1 MVVVVIAVGP
11 PNKILDSYDRDDG
24 KLKLKLQCH
33 ADGQKLMATKEGS
46 RGPLCKELAVGGEGG
61 PPKLFPCSSSP
72 FLF

>member
-1 MVVVVIAVGP
+1 MIVVVVVVVIAVGP

-46 RGPLCKELAVGGEGG
+46 RGPLREELAVGGEGG
-61 PPKLFPCSSSP
+61 LS
-72 FLF
+72 